1 MVKALTNTR
10 KGEKMKNQKVRVV
23 IVKALMKVFF
33 MDYHLTKNRR
43 KKEKNNG

>member
-23 IVKALMKVFF
+23 IVTYESVF
-33 MDYHLTKNRR
+33 YGLPSY
-43 KKEKNNG
+43 EKSQEKGEK